1 MMKRTIGLV
10 VLLGVV
16 LGAVAVAGASSHGND
31 RVLRSTLIGSRP
43 ATGDPAGPVLFEVNP
58 GGVPWVIGSSDV
70 DARRD
75 GRLEV
80 KFEGLLITDTGTAN
94 DGTVGP
100 VRTVSASLYC
110 NGESVGE
117 TATVPLSAD
126 GDAEIRDTIAAA
138 PGAPLGCAAPTV
150 FVHPNG
156 NEATY
161 IAVTGA

>member
-1 MMKRTIGLV
+1 V
-10 VLLGVV
+10 ALGIVT
-16 LGAVAVAGASSHGND
+16 VAGATSNGND
-31 RVLRSTLIGSRP
+31 RVLRSTLIGSKP
-43 ATGDPAGPVLFEVNP
+43 ATGDPAGPQLFGVNP
-58 GGVPWVIGSSDV
+58 GGVPWVVASSDV

-75 GRLEV
+75 GRIEV
-80 KFEGLLITDTGTAN
+80 KFEGLLITGTGTAN

-110 NGESVGE
+110 NGKSVGE

-138 PGAPLGCAAPTV
+138 PGDPLGCAAPTV

-156 NEATY
+156 GEATY